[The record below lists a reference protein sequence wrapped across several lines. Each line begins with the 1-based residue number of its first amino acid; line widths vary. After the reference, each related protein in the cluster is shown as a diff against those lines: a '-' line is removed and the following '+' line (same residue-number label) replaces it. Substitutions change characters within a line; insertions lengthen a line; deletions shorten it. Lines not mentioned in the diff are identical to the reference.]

1 MKKQGRLRHRLMDF
15 DTLGDTFRDFIHE
28 KPLVSAI
35 IGIFVLLFFAALVI
49 IMIQTSKPA
58 APAQTFR
65 KEAFSADAKLLIP
78 AAPDGAKDYYPSRTT
93 KKAWTEEDIEPWF
106 TKPDEETLKN
116 LEKSNDAIVSDI
128 IGAAP

>member
-1 MKKQGRLRHRLMDF
+1 MDF
-15 DTLGDTFRDFIHE
+15 ETLGDTLRDFIHE
-28 KPLVSAI
+28 KPLISAL

-58 APAQTFR
+58 EPVQTFR
-65 KEAFSADAKLLIP
+65 EEPFSADAKLLIP
-78 AAPDGAKDYYPSRTT
+78 SSPESEKDYYPSRTI
-93 KKAWTEEDIEPWF
+93 KNAWEEKDIEPWF

-116 LEKSNDAIVSDI
+116 LEKANDAIVSDI